1 MNLYFVKATYTNN
14 VYKLSDFYT
23 GDNYIQNAMKMLSMV
38 FKGDD
43 GVSSLIVPNKL
54 PDNTDIRNYTHII
67 VPELGKI
74 YRIIAC
80 DYWNTDQYQLT
91 LDDDPLIANYVE
103 LKSKN
108 IILNRTND
116 TTLFKG
122 VHDVSEIIM
131 KKKTTI
137 ERNISANPKTY
148 LGAWALLFF
157 QKDVGSFDMVFDG
170 LTLDS
175 AEVFTTIDDVITKYP
190 EVTTYQPDSYD
201 YFLKEVYVT
210 SPGLQQYQAVYVG
223 SPSFGIKWVKT
234 TNYISKTLSIPS
246 NTSSYK
252 SNFSDINTLVIALPI
267 RREITYTSGGT
278 TSILLPFQD
287 LVSVSK
293 PDFLIDIKIV
303 NDLFLPINSITCT
316 YNNTTREATTSFVT
330 SQGLLRNTVIATK
343 NYGVIQFMNVNKTI
357 DLSRTPSTLTPL
369 NMPPFR
375 KWYISVFG
383 ERFIVNERYHDKL
396 KLYCNVTNGT
406 VNYVLY
412 YDNKN
417 NIIASGSFTH
427 QAKWQ
432 IDKLDQFYALNP
444 TYKEQFYL
452 KMAVDS
458 MKTIAAGA
466 IGGSAIPGI
475 GTALGAAS
483 GLGGAILDAGLSQVN
498 LNIQEKSLRLQPDQI
513 NGNNSD
519 ISTQLANIFGIFWIL
534 EEPENTLDGLTQ
546 MKNEYFLRGFPT
558 SYVTNINT
566 LVASSND
573 IFGSCKLVYGE
584 IKEVVK
590 NEYVTGYIN
599 AKLQNGVIFI

>member
-38 FKGDD
+38 FKADD

-54 PDNTDIRNYTHII
+54 PDNTDVRNYTHIMI
-67 VPELGKI
+67 PELNKI
-74 YRIIAC
+74 YRIVAC

-103 LKSKN
+103 FKTKN
-108 IILNRTND
+108 IILNRSND
-116 TTLFKG
+116 TSLFKG

-137 ERNISANPKTY
+137 LKSSNDSTQTDLCGWVA
-148 LGAWALLFF
+148 LFF
-157 QKDVGSFDMVFDG
+157 QSDVTGLQLTFKTENLTIELFNDTTDMI
-170 LTLDS
+170 L
-175 AEVFTTIDDVITKYP
+175 KYP
-190 EVTTYQPDSYD
+190 QVSTKHPDTYE
-201 YFLKEVYVT
+201 YFLKVVAVPNTLTYYQCIYNPVTEFLYWAVKDFQLEKTISITGAKYRSNESDVNNIIVTLPLRSDLRYQAGAKEVRLMCYQDLIGINKPDQLVDIKFIPDQAIPYKSVT
-210 SPGLQQYQAVYVG
+210 STFDSG
-223 SPSFGIKWVKT
+223 T
-234 TNYISKTLSIPS
+234 RISITK
-246 NTSSYK
+246 
-252 SNFSDINTLVIALPI
+252 FESDFTAID
-267 RREITYTSGGT
+267 
-278 TSILLPFQD
+278 SILETGVYYGCIGFHKLNN
-287 LVSVSK
+287 V
-293 PDFLIDIKIV
+293 
-303 NDLFLPINSITCT
+303 IN
-316 YNNTTREATTSFVT
+316 
-330 SQGLLRNTVIATK
+330 
-343 NYGVIQFMNVNKTI
+343 
-357 DLSRTPSTLTPL
+357 LSRTATTTPL
-369 NMPPFR
+369 DFVPF
-375 KWYISVFG
+375 KKYYIQVFG
-383 ERFIVNERYHDKL
+383 QRYVVNPRYHDKL
-396 KLYCNVTNGT
+396 KMYMNINSDVI
-406 VNYVLY
+406 NYIIY
-412 YDNKN
+412 YDNKE

-427 QAKWQ
+427 QAKWYV
-432 IDKLDQFYALNP
+432 DKLDRFYNQNP

-458 MKTIAAGA
+458 MKTIAGGA
-466 IGGSAIPGI
+466 IGGSVIPGI
-475 GTALGAAS
+475 GTLYGAAA
-483 GLGGAILDAGLSQVN
+483 GLGGAVLDAGLSQVN

-558 SYVTNINT
+558 SYLTT
-566 LVASSND
+566 LTTLTAASND
-573 IFGSCKLVYGE
+573 LFTSCKIVYGE